1 MSISS
6 EYDLPR
12 RAPIQFWMMSTFALF
27 VGIAVV
33 VVGLYA
39 SLVLENRV
47 EAEAGWSVIDQARA
61 LAGSIDR
68 FGSEREMEATLR
80 QFSRITGQRITIW
93 KGDSVTSDFRAG
105 FAVSERRAS
114 VPDQRLLKETMRG
127 RALIS
132 REGLTDRVVY
142 AAVRVEGTDMTVRV
156 GKRNPP
162 IFDIS
167 DRMQAT
173 LMVGLIFAL
182 ILAVLGGWIAAQ
194 RVADPIKELALSARR
209 INEGQL
215 SEEIL
220 VETRASEFQDLTVN
234 LNAMA
239 DRFRDDIEKLQRLI
253 RIQNEFLGNISHEVR
268 NPIFAINGYIEALAS
283 PRLTEEQRLHYA
295 RKGVANLE
303 RLSTLFSDLIEIAR
317 LEYRE
322 DLIHPEPLDL
332 KDLVEEV
339 VETARSKARQKG
351 LHIKLDLKPTMAFAD
366 RSRIRQVIT
375 NLIENAIAYSDSG
388 SVECTVREE
397 DESALVEIADT
408 GRGIDRQHVER
419 IFDRFYRVDAA
430 RSRKYGG
437 SGLGLSIVK
446 QILHAHGVQIHVQS
460 KVGEGS
466 KFWFKLPLVTEDANN
481 GVAAAERSEE
491 TSAHG

>member
-1 MSISS
+1 
-6 EYDLPR
+6 
-12 RAPIQFWMMSTFALF
+12 MMSTFALF

-33 VVGLYA
+33 IVGLYA

-47 EAEAGWSVIDQARA
+47 ELEAGWSVIDQARG
-61 LAGSIDR
+61 LAATIDR
-68 FGSEREMEATLR
+68 FQSDREREATLR
-80 QFSRITGQRITIW
+80 QFSRLTGQRITIW
-93 KGDSVTSDFRAG
+93 DGDSVASDFRAG
-105 FAVSERRAS
+105 FAVSENRAGK
-114 VPDQRLLKETMRG
+114 PDQRLIEETLRG
-127 RALIS
+127 RAQIVH
-132 REGLTDRVVY
+132 EGLNDRVVY
-142 AAVRVEGTDMTVRV
+142 AAVRVPAKGITVRV

-162 IFDIS
+162 IFDVS

-173 LMVGLIFAL
+173 LMVGLMFAL
-182 ILAVLGGWIAAQ
+182 VLAVLGGWIAAK

-215 SEEIL
+215 SEEIV
-220 VETRASEFQDLTVN
+220 VETRASEFQDLTAN

-239 DRFRDDIEKLQRLI
+239 DQFREDIEKLQRLI

-283 PRLTEEQRLHYA
+283 PRLSEEQRLHYA

-322 DLIHPEPLDL
+322 DLIHPESLDL
-332 KDLVEEV
+332 KDLIEEV
-339 VETARSKARQKG
+339 VETARPKARQKD
-351 LHIKLDLKPTMAFAD
+351 IEITLDLHPTVVVAD

-375 NLIENAIAYSDSG
+375 NLVENAIAYTDSG
-388 SVECTVREE
+388 SIGCRVSEE
-397 DESALVEIADT
+397 DGRALVEVRDT
-408 GRGIDRQHVER
+408 GRGIDKQHLER

-446 QILHAHGVQIHVQS
+446 QILHAHGVKIHVDS
-460 KVGEGS
+460 NVGEGS
-466 KFWFKLPLVTEDANN
+466 RFWFKLPLA
-481 GVAAAERSEE
+481 SEE
-491 TSAHG
+491 EAAMALAEQDQGTDAHA

>member
-1 MSISS
+1 
-6 EYDLPR
+6 
-12 RAPIQFWMMSTFALF
+12 MSTFALF

-61 LAGSIDR
+61 LAGSFDR
-68 FGSEREMEATLR
+68 FQSERDREATLR
-80 QFSRITGQRITIW
+80 QFSRFTGQRITIW
-93 KGDSVTSDFRAG
+93 EGDSVTSDFRAG
-105 FAVSERRAS
+105 FSVSERRAN
-114 VPDQRLLKETMRG
+114 VPDQRLIQETLRG
-127 RALIS
+127 RALIV
-132 REGLTDRVVY
+132 REGLDDRVVY
-142 AAVRVEGTDMTVRV
+142 AAVRVAGTDVTVRV

-162 IFDIS
+162 IFDVS

-173 LMVGLIFAL
+173 LMIGLIFAL
-182 ILAVLGGWIAAQ
+182 ILAVLGGWIAAK

-209 INEGQL
+209 INEGEL

-220 VETRASEFQDLTVN
+220 VETRASEFQDLTTN
-234 LNAMA
+234 LNGMA

-283 PRLTEEQRLHYA
+283 PRLSEEQRLRYA

-303 RLSTLFSDLIEIAR
+303 RLSTLFSELIEIAR

-332 KDLVEEV
+332 KDLIEEV
-339 VETARSKARQKG
+339 VETARPKARQKD
-351 LHIKLDLKPTMAFAD
+351 LKIRLDLHPTEAVAD

-375 NLIENAIAYSDSG
+375 NLIENAIAYTDSG
-388 SVECTVREE
+388 SIECRVRES
-397 DESALVEIADT
+397 DGSALVEVADT
-408 GRGIDRQHVER
+408 GRGIDRQHLER

-446 QILHAHGVQIHVQS
+446 QILHAHGVQIHVDS

-466 KFWFKLPLVTEDANN
+466 RFWFELPLATDDATNGIATPERQEDA
-481 GVAAAERSEE
+481 G
-491 TSAHG
+491 AHA

>member
-1 MSISS
+1 
-6 EYDLPR
+6 
-12 RAPIQFWMMSTFALF
+12 MMSTFALF

-47 EAEAGWSVIDQARA
+47 EAEAGWAVIDQARA
-61 LAGSIDR
+61 LAASIDR
-68 FGSEREMEATLR
+68 FESDREREAVLR
-80 QFSRITGQRITIW
+80 QFSRFTGHRITVW
-93 KGDSVTSDFRAG
+93 EGDSVTSDYRAG
-105 FAVSERRAS
+105 FSVSSRHASAPDRR
-114 VPDQRLLKETMRG
+114 LIEETLRG
-127 RALIS
+127 RASIVQ
-132 REGLTDRVVY
+132 EGLEDRVVY
-142 AAVRVEGTDMTVRV
+142 AAVRVGATDMTIRV
-156 GKRNPP
+156 GERNPP
-162 IFDIS
+162 IFDVS
-167 DRMQAT
+167 DQMQAT

-182 ILAVLGGWIAAQ
+182 VLAVLGGWIAAK
-194 RVADPIKELALSARR
+194 RVADPIKELALNARR

-220 VETRASEFQDLTVN
+220 VDTRASEFQDLTEN

-283 PRLTEEQRLHYA
+283 PRLNEEQRLRYA

-332 KDLVEEV
+332 KDLIEEV
-339 VETARSKARQKG
+339 VETARPKARQKD
-351 LHIKLDLKPTMAFAD
+351 LKIKLDLESTVAVAD
-366 RSRIRQVIT
+366 RSRLRQVIT
-375 NLIENAIAYSDSG
+375 NLVENAIAYTDAG
-388 SVECTVREE
+388 SIEVRAREV
-397 DESALVEIADT
+397 DGAALVEVIDT
-408 GRGIDRQHVER
+408 GKGIDKQHVER

-446 QILHAHGVQIHVQS
+446 QILHAHGAQIQVDSQ
-460 KVGEGS
+460 VGEGS
-466 KFWFKLPLVTEDANN
+466 RFWFELPLASMEDEITPGSALYKSDS
-481 GVAAAERSEE
+481 GVNR
-491 TSAHG
+491 

>member
-1 MSISS
+1 
-6 EYDLPR
+6 
-12 RAPIQFWMMSTFALF
+12 MSTFALF

-39 SLVLENRV
+39 SLVLQNRV

-61 LAGSIDR
+61 LAGSMDR
-68 FGSEREMEATLR
+68 FESERDRDAMLR
-80 QFSRITGQRITIW
+80 QFSRFTGQRITIW
-93 KGDSVTSDFRAG
+93 KGDSVVSDFRAG
-105 FAVSERRAS
+105 FSVSERRQN
-114 VPDQRLLKETMRG
+114 VPDQRLIEETLRG
-127 RALIS
+127 RAVIQ
-132 REGLTDRVVY
+132 REGLDDRVVY
-142 AAVRVEGTDMTVRV
+142 AAVRVAGRDLTVRV

-162 IFDIS
+162 IFDVS
-167 DRMQAT
+167 NRMQAT

-182 ILAVLGGWIAAQ
+182 VLAVLGGWIAAK

-209 INEGQL
+209 INEGEL

-220 VETRASEFQDLTVN
+220 VETKASEFQDLTAN
-234 LNAMA
+234 LNGMA

-283 PRLTEEQRLHYA
+283 PRLTEEQRLRYA

-339 VETARSKARQKG
+339 VETARPKARQKD
-351 LHIKLDLKPTMAFAD
+351 LKIKLDLHSTMAVAD

-375 NLIENAIAYSDSG
+375 NLVENAIAYTDAG
-388 SVECTVREE
+388 SIECRVYERNG
-397 DESALVEIADT
+397 SARLEVADT
-408 GRGIDRQHVER
+408 GRGIDRQHLER

-446 QILHAHGVQIHVQS
+446 QILHAHGVQIHVDS
-460 KVGEGS
+460 RIGEGS
-466 KFWFKLPLVTEDANN
+466 RFWFELPLATPEDIN
-481 GVAAAERSEE
+481 GVSTAEPQADSAARA
-491 TSAHG
+491 